1 MTNKKTIKRTT
12 KKSTSSHALK
22 LASKSKGKKAIKKIP
37 QELQEAIY
45 NKETLKN
52 VYAIGSKF
60 LKASVKTARAQ
71 EQLHLKFEK
80 STVAQTYELI
90 SLSASMLNEAKKNH
104 VSLNITKLRRALFKF
119 VQYDVATEVKQFEM
133 AISRIADKAIQIF
146 ENPKF
151 SISEKT
157 AQLLDE
163 KGNVISVAEI
173 QKRKKASGK
182 VVSRPNAKG
191 KNQTQ
196 SLSEIQNAIAI
207 IKGASAEMLK
217 NVDLTA
223 LIEKLQKID
232 EVKRKEIKEKGN
244 DHMKN
249 VGVANL
255 PKNAFANKS
264 ATV

>member
-1 MTNKKTIKRTT
+1 M
-12 KKSTSSHALK
+12 
-22 LASKSKGKKAIKKIP
+22 ASKSKGKKAIKKIP

-45 NKETLKN
+45 SKETLKN

-60 LKASVKTARAQ
+60 LKAT
-71 EQLHLKFEK
+71 EKFEK

-90 SLSASMLNEAKKNH
+90 KLSYSMLNEAKKNH
-104 VSLNITKLRRALFKF
+104 VALNITKLRRALFKF
-119 VQYDVATEVKQFEM
+119 VQYDVTTEVKQFEM
-133 AISRIADKAIQIF
+133 AIGRIADKAF
-146 ENPKF
+146 ELFEHPDF

-163 KGNVISVAEI
+163 NGNVISIAEI

-182 VVSRPNAKG
+182 LVTRPNAKG

-196 SLSEIQNAIAI
+196 TLSEIQNAIVI

-217 NVDLTA
+217 NVDLKS
-223 LIEKLQKID
+223 LIAKLETIQKEK
-232 EVKRKEIKEKGN
+232 VKEGKEKGN

-249 VGVANL
+249 IGIANL
-255 PKNAFANKS
+255 PKDAFSNPKAEAS
-264 ATV
+264 A

>member
-1 MTNKKTIKRTT
+1 MTNKKNT
-12 KKSTSSHALK
+12 KKTVRKSTSSHALK
-22 LASKSKGKKAIKKIP
+22 VASKSKGKKAIKKIP

-45 NKETLKN
+45 SKETLKN

-60 LKASVKTARAQ
+60 LKAS
-71 EQLHLKFEK
+71 EKFEK

-90 SLSASMLNEAKKNH
+90 NLSASMLNEAKKNH
-104 VSLNITKLRRALFKF
+104 VALNITKLRRALFKF

-133 AISRIADKAIQIF
+133 AISRIADKAFQLF

-163 KGNVISVAEI
+163 NGNVISVAEI

-182 VVSRPNAKG
+182 VVTRPNAKG

-196 SLSEIQNAIAI
+196 TLSEIQNAIVI

-217 NVDLTA
+217 NVDLKS
-223 LIEKLQKID
+223 LIAKLETIQKEK
-232 EVKRKEIKEKGN
+232 VKEDKEKGN
-244 DHMKN
+244 EHMKN

-255 PKNAFANKS
+255 PKTAFSNPKAEAS
-264 ATV
+264 A

>member
-1 MTNKKTIKRTT
+1 MTNKKNTKKTV

-22 LASKSKGKKAIKKIP
+22 VASKSKGKKAIKKIP

-45 NKETLKN
+45 SKETLKN

-60 LKASVKTARAQ
+60 LKAS
-71 EQLHLKFEK
+71 EKFEK

-90 SLSASMLNEAKKNH
+90 NLSASMLNEAKKNH
-104 VSLNITKLRRALFKF
+104 VALNITKLRRALFKF
-119 VQYDVATEVKQFEM
+119 VQYDVTTEVKQFEM
-133 AISRIADKAIQIF
+133 AIGRIADKAF
-146 ENPKF
+146 ELFEHPDF

-163 KGNVISVAEI
+163 NGNVISIAEI

-182 VVSRPNAKG
+182 LVTRPNAKG

-196 SLSEIQNAIAI
+196 TLSEIQNAIVI

-217 NVDLTA
+217 NVDLKS
-223 LIEKLQKID
+223 LIAKLETIQKEK
-232 EVKRKEIKEKGN
+232 VKEDKEKGN
-244 DHMKN
+244 EHMKN

-255 PKNAFANKS
+255 PKTAFSNPKAEAS
-264 ATV
+264 A

>member
-1 MTNKKTIKRTT
+1 MTNKKNTKKTA

-22 LASKSKGKKAIKKIP
+22 LASKSKGKKSIKKIP

-60 LKASVKTARAQ
+60 LKASA
-71 EQLHLKFEK
+71 KFEK

-90 SLSASMLNEAKKNH
+90 NLSASMLNEAKKNH

-133 AISRIADKAIQIF
+133 AISRIADKAIQLF

-151 SISEKT
+151 SVSEKT

-163 KGNVISVAEI
+163 KKNVISIAEI

-191 KNQTQ
+191 KNTTQ
-196 SLSEIQNAIAI
+196 VLSDMKNAITLL
-207 IKGASAEMLK
+207 KEASSEMLK
-217 NVDLTA
+217 NIDSKELNELA
-223 LIEKLQKID
+223 NKLLAVNSKQKV
-232 EVKRKEIKEKGN
+232 EAEETPN
-244 DHMKN
+244 AHMKN

-255 PKNAFANKS
+255 PKTAFANKS
-264 ATV
+264 ATI

>member
-60 LKASVKTARAQ
+60 LKASVK
-71 EQLHLKFEK
+71 FEK

-90 SLSASMLNEAKKNH
+90 NLSASMLNEAKKNH

-119 VQYDVATEVKQFEM
+119 VQYDVATEVKQFEV
-133 AISRIADKAIQIF
+133 AIGRIADKAIQIF

-163 KGNVISVAEI
+163 KKNVISVAEI

-217 NVDLTA
+217 NVDLTD
-223 LIEKLQKID
+223 LIAKLQNID
-232 EVKRKEIKEKGN
+232 EENAKEIKEKGN

-255 PKNAFANKS
+255 PKTAFANPKAS
-264 ATV
+264 ASV

>member
-1 MTNKKTIKRTT
+1 MTKNKTIKRTT

-22 LASKSKGKKAIKKIP
+22 VASKSKGKKAIKKIP

-52 VYAIGSKF
+52 VFAIGSKF
-60 LKASVKTARAQ
+60 LKAS
-71 EQLHLKFEK
+71 EKFEK
-80 STVAQTYELI
+80 STVTQTYELI
-90 SLSASMLNEAKKNH
+90 NLSASMLNEAKKNH
-104 VSLNITKLRRALFKF
+104 VSLNITKLRRAIFKF
-119 VQYDVATEVKQFEM
+119 VQYDVSTEVKQFEM

-182 VVSRPNAKG
+182 VTPRPNAKG

-217 NVDLTA
+217 NVDLTD
-223 LIEKLQKID
+223 LIAKLQKID
-232 EVKRKEIKEKGN
+232 EEKTSEINEEAN
-244 DHMKN
+244 SHMKK
-249 VGVANL
+249 VGTAKMPNFDN
-255 PKNAFANKS
+255 PKAQAS
-264 ATV
+264 A